1 MSGRIR
7 GDQATASTKVPWQTR
22 VRAVANRVGLDLRPA
37 RRLRWLHK
45 AMAVRRSQAGIRRNL
60 GFVLWSPEPD
70 NFTYDIVNHARAG
83 RVGRRRRVLRRGA
96 GPALS
101 GRARGRPAGD
111 APPAGRHHGP
121 LAVDQ
126 IPAAVRQAAWL
137 VRARARARPKLII
150 EVGAHDGL
158 GAFLLLRSLE
168 RNGEEGYPGRL
179 VSFDVN
185 PKAGWLVGHH
195 PLWDLRTESS
205 QSGLPALIGAGR
217 HHRHVHLRR
226 LALLRSRTR
235 RPRARRRPRYRDGI
249 LLSDDAQVTHALADV
264 CRDRTLAYFEFHEV
278 PREHFYPGGFSRCG
292 PSTRPRPQHQGRGP
306 GGKRMT
312 IGPTVTL

>member
-1 MSGRIR
+1 MSGGIR

-45 AMAVRRSQAGIRRNL
+45 AMAVRRSQASIRRNL
-60 GFVLWSPEPD
+60 GFVLWAPEPD
-70 NFTYDIVNHARAG
+70 NFTYDIVNHGELAEWVATVASCDAEQAQRYLVEPEVDQLVARRLQDATSGRWLWTKSRPPFGKRLGWYALARA
-83 RVGRRRRVLRRGA
+83 L
-96 GPALS
+96 
-101 GRARGRPAGD
+101 
-111 APPAGRHHGP
+111 
-121 LAVDQ
+121 
-126 IPAAVRQAAWL
+126 
-137 VRARARARPKLII
+137 RPKLII

-168 RNGEEGYPGRL
+168 RNAEEGYPGRL

-195 PLWDLRTESS
+195 PLWDLRIESS
-205 QSGLPALIGAGR
+205 QSGLPALIGEGATIDMFIYDGWHSYEAER
-217 HHRHVHLRR
+217 ADLELAAEHV
-226 LALLRSRTR
+226 TG
-235 RPRARRRPRYRDGI
+235 DGI

-278 PREHFYPGGFSRCG
+278 PREHFYPGGFLAAGR
-292 PSTRPRPQHQGRGP
+292 RPDLAPRVRDEGREESE
-306 GGKRMT
+306 
-312 IGPTVTL
+312 